1 MYMNNIN
8 TLKKQKAFKI
18 PVIQPLY
25 KTIPINSN
33 EDDNKIKSEIEKP
46 KRIKKDSNE
55 NKIKFFINL

>member
-1 MYMNNIN
+1 MNNIN

-25 KTIPINSN
+25 KTVPICSE
-33 EDDNKIKSEIEKP
+33 EDDNKVKSDLEKP
-46 KRIKKDSNE
+46 KRIKKYSNE

>member
-1 MYMNNIN
+1 MNNIN

-25 KTIPINSN
+25 KTIPIGSE
-33 EDDNKIKSEIEKP
+33 EDDNKVKSDLEKP
-46 KRIKKDSNE
+46 KRIKKETNE